1 MGFKMK
7 QYHSEGKKLVNV
19 EYDDQPRVGDTVDG
33 MNVISTNTRQND
45 LALFL
50 QEDNGNVGVFVLDEI
65 YIVGR
70 VLGFETLP
78 DAVNAWMADE
88 I

>member
-1 MGFKMK
+1 MK